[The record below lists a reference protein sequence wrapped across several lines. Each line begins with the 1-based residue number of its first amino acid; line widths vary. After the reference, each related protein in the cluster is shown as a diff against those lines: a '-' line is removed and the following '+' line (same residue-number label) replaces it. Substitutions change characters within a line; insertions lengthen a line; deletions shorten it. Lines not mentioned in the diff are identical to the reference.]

1 MYLIH
6 EKFDALNI
14 FKIYKVEVENQLNH
28 RIKSVRSNR
37 GGEYYDRL
45 TEFAQHSSTFFLFL
59 REYDIV
65 VNYTMSRTSEQN
77 GVAKRPNCTLINI
90 ERSMMSNSTLP
101 EFLWGEAL
109 KTIVHIL
116 NHVPTKAV
124 PKTPYESWVGWK
136 PTLNYLQV

>member
-1 MYLIH
+1 MWYRVTRHPQVLRGLTVGQRILGFWGVTSYVYLIH

-65 VNYTMSRTSEQN
+65 VNYTMPRTPEQN
-77 GVAKRPNCTLINI
+77 GVAKLPNCTLINI

-101 EFLWGEAL
+101 EFL
-109 KTIVHIL
+109 
-116 NHVPTKAV
+116 
-124 PKTPYESWVGWK
+124 
-136 PTLNYLQV
+136 